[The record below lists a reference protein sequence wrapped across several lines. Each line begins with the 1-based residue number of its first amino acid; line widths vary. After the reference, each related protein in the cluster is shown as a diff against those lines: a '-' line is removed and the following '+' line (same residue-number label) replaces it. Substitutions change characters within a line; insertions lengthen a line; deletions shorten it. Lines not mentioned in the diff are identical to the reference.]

1 MPDRARNHWFIP
13 ILRKASG
20 GEASAYTHLIK
31 CRAAGQNCP
40 AALPLFIHGDE
51 AEHKTNFRNECLSES
66 SLLLINREQL
76 SIILFPVPVDPFLPI
91 APCLQ
96 KPLEPV
102 PVPFLQRV
110 PVFFQVPDD
119 TVELIE
125 QRLPVAEE

>member
-1 MPDRARNHWFIP
+1 MVHSHSPEGLW
-13 ILRKASG
+13 

-31 CRAAGQNCP
+31 CRAAGQFCP

-51 AEHKTNFRNECLSES
+51 AEHKTNFRNECLSGS
-66 SLLLINREQL
+66 SLVPTSCGQR
-76 SIILFPVPVDPFLPI
+76 SIILLPVPVDPFLPI

-125 QRLPVAEE
+125 QCLPVAEE

>member
-1 MPDRARNHWFIP
+1 MVHSHSPEDLW
-13 ILRKASG
+13 
-20 GEASAYTHLIK
+20 GEASAYTPLIK
-31 CRAAGQNCP
+31 CRAAGQFCP

-51 AEHKTNFRNECLSES
+51 AGHKTNFRNECLSGS
-66 SLLLINREQL
+66 SLLPTSRGQR
-76 SIILFPVPVDPFLPI
+76 SIILLPVPVDPFLPI

-125 QRLPVAEE
+125 QCLPVAEE